1 MADSMFETGGTRG
14 GVMGARFRIL
24 GRTGLV
30 VGNQLDDHWGRPK
43 WRGLLA
49 ALLLNPGR
57 AVELDTLAEWIWP
70 LDRTPQQL
78 ASTVYTYASRVRDE
92 LARMDQPPRVIA
104 SGGGAYRI
112 DIDKSDV
119 DFYVFQD
126 MIDRA
131 RQLSREGEHGEARNL
146 FTSGI
151 ELWIDRPLADLDG
164 ERADRWR
171 RWAEAELLIP
181 AHSGLVR
188 ELAALG
194 EFDEALRRLDE
205 MPVEYQE
212 NLTIMKLRL
221 EVLFGLHRTRDA
233 TTYFLASRK
242 RLRND
247 FDHAEAEELTRF
259 YDRLFSA
266 EVRTSDESVANRALV
281 TVTSTVPRHLPR
293 GIPDFDGREDLLRR
307 LDEIVPPRD
316 DADAASI
323 TVLEGQPGVGK
334 SALAVHWAN
343 RAARLFPDGQLYL
356 DLNGFADTPRIEAA
370 AAVEHLLVQL
380 DSPTEP
386 TITNHVRNFKLR
398 SLIVGRKMLVV
409 LDNARNTGHVKPLVE
424 LLPCAMLIT
433 SSRHLS
439 GLARRGATIVPVTPL
454 NYPESRQLL
463 VRRLGARAHI
473 EPAALSV
480 LTGMCGGN
488 ILELRLVAQHIARK
502 PRIRL
507 AEFVDELRGERE
519 LLELGDDE
527 DNPGGSIGA
536 AFSLSYQALDP
547 DEQRMFRLLGTHPGP
562 DISLDAAAALM
573 GTDRPWVKRR
583 LDALVDAYLLA
594 QPEERARYRLH
605 ALLRKFAAT
614 CVAKEEYRDERAAAE
629 ERILSYYHH
638 AAHNADKKIFP
649 NRVDLPTEP
658 LAGHV
663 TPLEFEDDQAALR
676 WLLRERANLNA
687 IIHFANTR
695 NMLEYV
701 TIMSSSTGEAY
712 QRQGY
717 SEDVLVTLRDAVRC
731 ARDSGDILG
740 QAYSLHNLGFVQ
752 LNLRQF
758 AAAESSL
765 RSAEMLFR
773 EVPKPEGIA
782 GATINLARLSVE
794 RGDYLGG
801 IRGYRAALSIL
812 HEMPSPRSQ
821 GMEIIA
827 RCRLAKAYRLNN
839 DLDEA
844 VVGATDA
851 RRLAE
856 QAEDGR
862 GLEFAFA
869 ELAEI
874 YFASDDLVAARG
886 YCVKSIALHKRYP
899 EAELAGRT
907 WYLLGCIHR
916 KGGDLRRAEGCFRAA
931 TTGYRDGRDTQGE
944 ATAYDLLGSVLEAQG
959 RIESAVGAWSRS
971 VALFERLGI
980 YDGRVDS
987 IRMRLVENSSIT
999 HASQTESTRPLD
1011 EGPDLTA

>member
-1 MADSMFETGGTRG
+1 
-14 GVMGARFRIL
+14 MGARFRIL

-30 VGNQLDDHWGRPK
+30 VGSQLDDHWGRPK

-57 AVELDTLAEWIWP
+57 AVSLDTLAEWIWP
-70 LDRTPQQL
+70 LDRTPQRL
-78 ASTVYTYASRVRDE
+78 ASTVYTYVSRVREE
-92 LARMDQPPRVIA
+92 LARMDQPPRVIP

-112 DIDKSDV
+112 EIDKSDV
-119 DFYVFQD
+119 DFYVFRELV
-126 MIDRA
+126 DRA

-146 FTSGI
+146 FASGI
-151 ELWIDRPLADLDG
+151 ELWTDRPLADLDG

-194 EFDEALRRLDE
+194 EFDEALRQLDE
-205 MPVEYQE
+205 IPVEYQQ
-212 NLTIMKLRL
+212 NLTLMKLRL
-221 EVLFGLHRTRDA
+221 EVLFGLRRTRDA
-233 TTYFLASRK
+233 TTYFLATRK
-242 RLRND
+242 RLLSD

-259 YDRLFSA
+259 YDRLLA
-266 EVRTSDESVANRALV
+266 EVRTSDESVANRTETIVVSA
-281 TVTSTVPRHLPR
+281 VPRHLPR

-316 DADAASI
+316 DGNAASI

-343 RAARLFPDGQLYL
+343 RAAGQFPDGQLYL
-356 DLNGFADTPRIEAA
+356 DLNGFADTPMIEPT

-380 DSPTEP
+380 DSPTAP
-386 TITNHVRNFKLR
+386 ATTSHVRNTRLR
-398 SLIVGRKMLVV
+398 SLVAGRKMIVV
-409 LDNARNTGHVKPLVE
+409 LDNARNTKHVKPLVE
-424 LLPCAMLIT
+424 LLPCALMIT
-433 SSRHLS
+433 SRRHLS
-439 GLARRGATIVPVTPL
+439 GLAGQGATIVPVAPL
-454 NYPESRQLL
+454 NYPESRRLL
-463 VRRLGARAHI
+463 VRRLGARAYN
-473 EPAALSV
+473 EPDALSM

-488 ILELRLVAQHIARK
+488 ILELRLVAQHIARM
-502 PRIRL
+502 PHIML
-507 AEFVDELRGERE
+507 AEFVDELRGE
-519 LLELGDDE
+519 LLDLGDDE
-527 DNPGGSIGA
+527 DNPGGSSGA
-536 AFSLSYQALDP
+536 AFSVSYQALDP
-547 DEQRMFRLLGTHPGP
+547 DERRMFRLLGAHPGP
-562 DISLDAAAALM
+562 DISLDAAAALI
-573 GTDRPWVKRR
+573 GTDRPWAKRR

-605 ALLRKFAAT
+605 DLVRKFAAM
-614 CVAKEEYRDERAAAE
+614 VIAKEEHRDERALAE
-629 ERILSYYHH
+629 ERMLSYYHH

-658 LAGHV
+658 LASHV
-663 TPLEFEDDQAALR
+663 TPLRFEDDRSALK

-695 NMLEYV
+695 NMRTYV

-712 QRQGY
+712 QRLGY
-717 SEDVLVTLRDAVRC
+717 SEDVLMTLREAVRC
-731 ARDSGDILG
+731 AKDNGDVLG

-773 EVPKPEGIA
+773 EVRTPEGVA
-782 GATINLARLSVE
+782 GVTINLARLNVE
-794 RGDYLGG
+794 RGDYAGG
-801 IRGYRAALSIL
+801 IQGYRAALAIL
-812 HEMPSPRSQ
+812 NEMRSPELQ
-821 GMEIIA
+821 GLEIITQ
-827 RCRLAKAYRLNN
+827 CRLAKAYRLNH
-839 DLDEA
+839 DLDAA

-856 QAEDGR
+856 RAKDGR
-862 GLEFAFA
+862 GLEFIFA

-886 YCVKSIALHKRYP
+886 YCSKSIALHKRYP
-899 EAELAGRT
+899 ESELAGRT
-907 WYLLGCIHR
+907 WHLLGCIHR
-916 KGGDLRRAEGCFRAA
+916 RGGDLHRAEDCFRAA
-931 TTGYRDGRDTQGE
+931 ANGYRGGRDPQGE

-959 RIESAVGAWSRS
+959 RIEFAVGAWSRS

-980 YDGRVDS
+980 YDDRVDS
-987 IRMRLVENSSIT
+987 IRMRLAESSRI
-999 HASQTESTRPLD
+999 SQGPVAEPTRPLN
-1011 EGPDLTA
+1011 EGLDSNT